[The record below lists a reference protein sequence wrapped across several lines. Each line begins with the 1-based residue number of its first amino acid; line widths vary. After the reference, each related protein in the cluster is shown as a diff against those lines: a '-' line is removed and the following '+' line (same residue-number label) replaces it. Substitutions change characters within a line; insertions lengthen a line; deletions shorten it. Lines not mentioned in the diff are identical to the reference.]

1 MHSVLG
7 AAQALGEPVV
17 VLLGDPAY
25 YSRFGFG
32 PASDLGVLAPDP
44 QWGDFFQALALGPRE
59 DVPAGTFRYAE
70 PFDRL

>member
-1 MHSVLG
+1 
-7 AAQALGEPVV
+7 

-32 PASDLGVLAPDP
+32 PASALGVAPP
-44 QWGDFFQALALGPRE
+44 EPEWGDFFQALDLGVGP
-59 DVPAGTFRYAE
+59 VPTGTFRYPP